1 MAGLSATSLMAAE
14 KKAEK
19 KPLFEISLAQWTL
32 VSSIRKGDIDNLDFA
47 KVAADHKI
55 TGLEYVNQFFMDKA
69 KDEAYLGE
77 MKKRADDAGVK
88 SLIIMCDRE
97 GNIGAPDEAE
107 RNKTVDNHRKW
118 IDAAK
123 FLGCHSIRVNA
134 ASSGTYEEQ
143 VKLAADG
150 LAKLTEIGAEVDMNV
165 IVENHGGLS
174 SSGKWLAEVISK
186 VDHEC
191 CGTLPDFGNFRI
203 SKEETYDSYQGIEDL
218 MPFAK
223 GVSVKDRGWD
233 AKGNSVQIDFVR
245 MLEIVLKSG
254 FRGYCG
260 IEYGGFAGLNKS
272 REALEAAREKLSE
285 KFD

>member
-1 MAGLSATSLMAAE
+1 M
-14 KKAEK
+14 
-19 KPLFEISLAQWTL
+19 
-32 VSSIRKGDIDNLDFA
+32 
-47 KVAADHKI
+47 
-55 TGLEYVNQFFMDKA
+55 
-69 KDEAYLGE
+69 
-77 MKKRADDAGVK
+77 
-88 SLIIMCDRE
+88 
-97 GNIGAPDEAE
+97 
-107 RNKTVDNHRKW
+107 
-118 IDAAK
+118 
-123 FLGCHSIRVNA
+123 
-134 ASSGTYEEQ
+134 
-143 VKLAADG
+143 KLAADG

-186 VDHEC
+186 VDHER

-285 KFD
+285 KFE